1 MRASVL
7 HGQDPVGVLAELNEA
22 ILRQGLDLRFCTVL
36 YVALRRGEGGWEAR
50 IASGGHP
57 LPLVLRADGSV
68 VQAGHAGTLLGIVP
82 DPDLSADRVV
92 LGPGDA
98 LVAYTDG
105 VIEASPLDDAFGPRA
120 FAGFLGGQAGRP
132 AGAIASAVED
142 EVLALQSGRLRDDLA
157 LVVLRVA
164 SGA

>member
-1 MRASVL
+1 M
-7 HGQDPVGVLAELNEA
+7 
-22 ILRQGLDLRFCTVL
+22 
-36 YVALRRGEGGWEAR
+36 
-50 IASGGHP
+50 
-57 LPLVLRADGSV
+57 
-68 VQAGHAGTLLGIVP
+68 
-82 DPDLSADRVV
+82 

-132 AGAIASAVED
+132 AGAIASAIED